1 MTKIEQALAIVSD
14 KGMTLSQRD
23 LMAIDRLLNDIPL
36 DEVSEAEAIV
46 YEAIEL
52 ITNSPEYAGDIEV

>member
-1 MTKIEQALAIVSD
+1 MTKVEQALAIVSD

-36 DEVSEAEAIV
+36 DESSEAEAII